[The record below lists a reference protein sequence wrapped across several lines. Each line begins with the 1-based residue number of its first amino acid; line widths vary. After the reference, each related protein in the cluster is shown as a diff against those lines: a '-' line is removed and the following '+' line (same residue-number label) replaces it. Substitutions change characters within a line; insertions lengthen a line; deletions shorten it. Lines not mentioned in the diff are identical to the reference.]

1 LCHPCQAC
9 DNYAQGYS
17 AGPPYPWREGLIMIL
32 CQACDNYAQGHQA
45 RSSYPWRERINHDF
59 VLKIVG
65 EGCEV
70 SLSDISILVG
80 PHQ

>member
-1 LCHPCQAC
+1 
-9 DNYAQGYS
+9 
-17 AGPPYPWREGLIMIL
+17 MIL